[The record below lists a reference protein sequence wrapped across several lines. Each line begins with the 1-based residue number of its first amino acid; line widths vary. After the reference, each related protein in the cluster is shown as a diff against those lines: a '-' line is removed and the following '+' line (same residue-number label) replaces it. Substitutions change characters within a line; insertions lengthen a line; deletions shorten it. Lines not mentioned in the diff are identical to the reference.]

1 MGALNVKGFPILTD
15 RRRFHKQQR
24 PAFAGGIVRRS
35 DLHLNDFLPY
45 LINRVGS
52 ALAVRFTQDRL
63 AAHGLSIAMWRVLAA
78 LSNNGGQRQIDLA
91 GFTSIDASTLS
102 RLVTRLIRM
111 GLVTRSRSR
120 TNSREVVVTL
130 SARGRAIVD
139 RLIPAALDLEE
150 ILSAGVAKK
159 DLEVVKRS
167 LRKMYANMRRP
178 RDVRRGSWRTA
189 NDHAKLSVE
198 R

>member
-1 MGALNVKGFPILTD
+1 V
-15 RRRFHKQQR
+15 
-24 PAFAGGIVRRS
+24 
-35 DLHLNDFLPY
+35 
-45 LINRVGS
+45 
-52 ALAVRFTQDRL
+52 
-63 AAHGLSIAMWRVLAA
+63 

-91 GFTSIDASTLS
+91 GLTSIDASTLS

-139 RLIPAALDLEE
+139 RLIPAALDLEDV
-150 ILSAGVAKK
+150 LSAGVAKK
-159 DLEVVKRS
+159 DLAVVKRS
-167 LRKMYANMRRP
+167 LRKMYANMSRP
-178 RDVRRGSWRTA
+178 RAVPRRSWRTA
-189 NDHAKLSVE
+189 NDHAKLIAE